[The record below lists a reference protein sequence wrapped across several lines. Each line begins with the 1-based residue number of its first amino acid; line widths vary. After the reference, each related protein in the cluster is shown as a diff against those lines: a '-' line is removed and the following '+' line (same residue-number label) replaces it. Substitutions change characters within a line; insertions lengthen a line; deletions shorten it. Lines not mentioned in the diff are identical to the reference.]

1 MRQLLTKCKALGV
14 PAFRF
19 GDVPFLFVNTDKEP

>member
-1 MRQLLTKCKALGV
+1 MRQLLTKYKALDAS
-14 PAFRF
+14 AFRF